1 LEEAALGEQE
11 FFEGLA
17 ELAVRVGAN
26 LQGGQE
32 LVVSGDVEHAPLVRA
47 IMEAGWQA
55 GASDVQC
62 LYREPYD
69 RLFLGRYAA
78 DDRLDRSPF
87 ASRASFDH
95 LADGQRAFVL
105 VLGDATPDLCAEV
118 DPERL
123 ARIVPADAMRRR
135 AEIWGRRGVAWTV
148 IPFPTEAW
156 SAQVFGEP
164 DLGRLREVMAR
175 AMRLDET
182 DPVAAWRDHLG
193 QLSTRAEMLNRRSYD
208 ALRFRGPGTDLLIG
222 LLPNA
227 RWGSVQGKTA
237 WGQTYLANIP
247 TEEVCTT
254 PDFRRTHGLVTITR
268 PFAASGAF
276 VDGISMRFEQGHLV
290 QASASEGEAWLRQML
305 ATDDG
310 ASLVGEIALVPRH
323 NRLAELGLT
332 FFHGLFDENVT
343 SHMALGWGLT
353 EPGTEGMTPA
363 QRRAAGMSTST
374 VHRDFMIGGP
384 EIDVAGVTKDGQEE
398 PLLVGGDWV
407 GEGADEGVIARF
419 ELPPPQSDG

>member
-1 LEEAALGEQE
+1 VAEQLMDEQE
-11 FFEGLA
+11 FFRSLG

-26 LQGGQE
+26 LQAGQE
-32 LVVSGDVEHAPLVRA
+32 LVVFGDVEHAPLVRA
-47 IMEAGWQA
+47 MMDAGWRA

-69 RLFLGRYAA
+69 RLFLGRYGA
-78 DDRLDRSPF
+78 DDHLERSPF
-87 ASRASFDH
+87 ATLAYFDH
-95 LADGQRAFVL
+95 LAEGQRAVI
-105 VLGDATPDLCAEV
+105 VVWGDATPDLYADI

-123 ARIVPADAMRRR
+123 ARIVPAEAMRRR

-156 SAQVFGEP
+156 SARIFGEP
-164 DLGRLREVMAR
+164 DVGRLREVMAR
-175 AMRLDET
+175 AMRLDEP

-193 QLSTRAEMLNRRSYD
+193 ELSARAEMLNARSYE

-254 PDFRRTHGLVTITR
+254 PDFRRTHGLVTMTR
-268 PFAASGAF
+268 PFANAGAY
-276 VDGISMRFEQGHLV
+276 VTGISLRFEHGRLV
-290 QASASEGEAWLRQML
+290 HTSAGEGEAWLRQML

-310 ASLVGEIALVPRH
+310 ASLVGEIALVPTH
-323 NRLAELGLT
+323 NRLAEFQLT
-332 FFHGLFDENVT
+332 FFHGLFDENVS

-353 EPGTEGMTPA
+353 EPGTEGMTA
-363 QRRAAGMSTST
+363 AERRAAGMSTSS
-374 VHRDFMIGGP
+374 VHNDFTIGGP
-384 EIDVAGVTKDGQEE
+384 EIDVSGVTKDGREE
-398 PLLVGGDWV
+398 PLMVGGNWQS
-407 GEGADEGVIARF
+407 
-419 ELPPPQSDG
+419 PP

>member
-1 LEEAALGEQE
+1 MDEHE
-11 FFEGLA
+11 FFRSLG

-26 LQGGQE
+26 LQAGQE
-32 LVVSGDVEHAPLVRA
+32 LVVAGDVEHAPLVRA
-47 IMEAGWQA
+47 TMDAGWRA

-69 RLFLGRYAA
+69 RLFLGRYGA
-78 DDRLDRSPF
+78 DDRLERSPF
-87 ASRASFDH
+87 ATLAYFDH
-95 LADGQRAFVL
+95 LAEGQRAV
-105 VLGDATPDLCAEV
+105 VVVGGDATPGLYADI

-148 IPFPTEAW
+148 VPFPTEAW
-156 SAQVFGEP
+156 SARIFGEP
-164 DLGRLREVMAR
+164 DVGRLREVMAR
-175 AMRLDET
+175 AMRLDEP
-182 DPVAAWRDHLG
+182 DPVEAWRNHLAE
-193 QLSTRAEMLNRRSYD
+193 LSARAQILNARSYD

-237 WGQTYLANIP
+237 WGQRYLANIP

-254 PDFRRTHGLVTITR
+254 PDFRRTHGLVTMTR
-268 PFAASGAF
+268 PFADVGAY
-276 VDGISMRFEQGHLV
+276 VTGISMRFEHGRLV

-310 ASLVGEIALVPRH
+310 ASMVGEIALVPTD
-323 NRLAELGLT
+323 NRLAEFQLT
-332 FFHGLFDENVT
+332 FFHGLFDENVS

-353 EPGTEGMTPA
+353 EPGTEGMSA
-363 QRRAAGMSTST
+363 AERRAEGMSTSS
-374 VHRDFMIGGP
+374 VHNDFTIGGP
-384 EIDVAGVTKDGQEE
+384 EIDVSGVTKDGREE
-398 PLLVGGDWV
+398 PLMVGGNW
-407 GEGADEGVIARF
+407 
-419 ELPPPQSDG
+419 QSSS